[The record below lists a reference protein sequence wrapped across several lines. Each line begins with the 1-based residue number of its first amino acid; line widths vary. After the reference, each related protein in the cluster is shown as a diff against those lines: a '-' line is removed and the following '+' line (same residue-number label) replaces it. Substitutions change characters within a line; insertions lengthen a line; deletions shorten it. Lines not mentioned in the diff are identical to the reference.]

1 MESSA
6 PHLSP
11 MQPVSAP
18 QCGEFAPQWFA
29 VYTLPNH
36 EKRVARQFSERSI
49 PHYLP
54 LYSSVRR
61 WKDRKML
68 LDLPLFPG
76 YVFVQ
81 ISLLD
86 RVRVVQ
92 VPSLVRLVGFGG
104 KPASLPEGDLAAIQV
119 CLSQRLRIEPHPV
132 LQTGQRV
139 RVMRGALAG
148 IEGSLV
154 RRKGIAR
161 LVLSVELI
169 MQAVAVEVDAGDVQ
183 PVRSVA
189 MNAART
195 VGSAADARAV
205 PIASL

>member
-1 MESSA
+1 
-6 PHLSP
+6 
-11 MQPVSAP
+11 MQPVSAV
-18 QCGEFAPQWFA
+18 QCDEFAPQWFA
-29 VYTLPNH
+29 AYTLPNH

-76 YVFVQ
+76 YVFAQ
-81 ISLLD
+81 MSLLD
-86 RVRVVQ
+86 RVKVIQ

-104 KPASLPEGDLAAIQV
+104 RPAALPECDLTAIQI

-139 RVMRGALAG
+139 RIVRGALEG
-148 IEGSLV
+148 IEGILV
-154 RRKGIAR
+154 RNKRISR
-161 LVLSVELI
+161 LVLSVDLI
-169 MQAVAVEVDAGDVQ
+169 MQAVAIEVDAADVQ
-183 PVRSVA
+183 PVCSVA
-189 MNAART
+189 MNAARKGDSAEGR
-195 VGSAADARAV
+195 VIPFGS
-205 PIASL
+205 S